1 VNGSVIRKALLLAWI
16 ALLLIGGAGIDV
28 AERCAAAA
36 ARACCCKA
44 AVAKDRIEFKRACG
58 CGCRVEP
65 KAPAPE
71 RPASRAEPV
80 RDPALRPAGD
90 LVAIGPVPMQLFGAD
105 LATPAQ
111 PCTGPPRFVLYC
123 VWRI

>member
-1 VNGSVIRKALLLAWI
+1 VNGSVIRNALLLAWI
-16 ALLLIGGAGIDV
+16 ALLLVGGSWSDATGP
-28 AERCAAAA
+28 CAA

-44 AVAKDRIEFKRACG
+44 AAVPSNRTEIKRACG

-65 KAPAPE
+65 TAPAPE

-80 RDPALRPAGD
+80 RDPALRPGGD
-90 LVAIGPVPMQLFGAD
+90 LVAIGPFPTQPVGVD

>member
-1 VNGSVIRKALLLAWI
+1 VNGSVIRKVLLLAWT
-16 ALLLIGGAGIDV
+16 ALLLVGGAGSDI
-28 AERCAAAA
+28 AERCAASA
-36 ARACCCKA
+36 ARTCCCKS
-44 AVAKDRIEFKRACG
+44 AVATDRIEFKRACG

-80 RDPALRPAGD
+80 RDPLLRPSGD
-90 LVAIGPVPMQLFGAD
+90 LVVVASVPMQLAGAD
-105 LATPAQ
+105 LATPAR
-111 PCTGPPRFVLYC
+111 PRPGPPRFVLYC